1 MQPLHSSPL
10 YLKGLGRISV
20 LAFFTIGPNAGED
33 ILLVYDLTHN
43 AMVVISRS
51 VNPPALFLGKLPADN
66 QYLSAKLSA
75 ATDNCHL
82 SAVLIEM
89 TRMREAY
96 SNTSFHIWSRILAT
110 IFAILLPTDTGAED
124 RCLLAGQMSF
134 LERDVP
140 GREGWRCSRALSNT
154 ALLLWPHRWIHN
166 VV

>member
-1 MQPLHSSPL
+1 M
-10 YLKGLGRISV
+10 LGKISRRNY
-20 LAFFTIGPNAGED
+20 G
-33 ILLVYDLTHN
+33 LTHN

-66 QYLSAKLSA
+66 QYSSAKLSA

-96 SNTSFHIWSRILAT
+96 SNTSFYIWSRILAT

-140 GREGWRCSRALSNT
+140 GHVRAGGAPELCPTPPCCFGHIDGSPT
-154 ALLLWPHRWIHN
+154 
-166 VV
+166 

>member
-1 MQPLHSSPL
+1 M
-10 YLKGLGRISV
+10 LGKIS
-20 LAFFTIGPNAGED
+20 LQIYG
-33 ILLVYDLTHN
+33 LTHN

-51 VNPPALFLGKLPADN
+51 VKPPALFLGKLPADN
-66 QYLSAKLSA
+66 QYSSVKLSE

-140 GREGWRCSRALSNT
+140 GHVRAGGAPELCPTMPCCFGHIDGST
-154 ALLLWPHRWIHN
+154 T
-166 VV
+166 

>member
-1 MQPLHSSPL
+1 MLGKISSQ
-10 YLKGLGRISV
+10 I
-20 LAFFTIGPNAGED
+20 
-33 ILLVYDLTHN
+33 YDLTQN

-66 QYLSAKLSA
+66 QYSSAKLSA

-96 SNTSFHIWSRILAT
+96 SYTSFHIWSRILAT

-134 LERDVP
+134 LERDAP
-140 GREGWRCSRALSNT
+140 GHVRAGG
-154 ALLLWPHRWIHN
+154 APELWPTPHCCFGHIDGSTT
-166 VV
+166 